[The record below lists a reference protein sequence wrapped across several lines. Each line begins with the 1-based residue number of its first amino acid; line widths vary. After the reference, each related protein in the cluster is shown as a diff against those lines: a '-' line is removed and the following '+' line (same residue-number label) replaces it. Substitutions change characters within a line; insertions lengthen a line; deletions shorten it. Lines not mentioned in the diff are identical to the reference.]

1 MSLLGWLIFG
11 ALVGA
16 VVYEA
21 YVSYITKKSA
31 IQAAEKVMTS
41 DEFAR
46 TLKARIKEKS
56 SNAVKLEML
65 DSSSN
70 TICEVKISGESVS
83 SEMRCSDIIY
93 V

>member
-16 VVYEA
+16 VVYEV

-31 IQAAEKVMTS
+31 IQAAEKVMTN

-65 DSSSN
+65 DSASN

-83 SEMRCSDIIY
+83 SEIRCSEIIY